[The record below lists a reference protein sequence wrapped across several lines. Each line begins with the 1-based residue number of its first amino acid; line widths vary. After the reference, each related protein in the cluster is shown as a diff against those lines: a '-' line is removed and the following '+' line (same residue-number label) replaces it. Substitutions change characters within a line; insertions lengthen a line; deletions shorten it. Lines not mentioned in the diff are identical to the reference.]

1 MGKLAKNPF
10 NVSFC
15 FVGDFRLRL
24 QGDKGNV
31 GSAPCSSFLGEY
43 KQKKTLSMFLLVSL
57 ETFALE
63 FSVTEGTLG
72 PGSCPFLAIVG
83 PWPSLVC
90 AVAGGDGESR

>member
-1 MGKLAKNPF
+1 MVATLVMACWILLRG
-10 NVSFC
+10 
-15 FVGDFRLRL
+15 FRF
-24 QGDKGNV
+24 
-31 GSAPCSSFLGEY
+31 A
-43 KQKKTLSMFLLVSL
+43 LSMFLLVSL